1 MYKLFST
8 NSIQK
13 RNDTLSQEFFSLM
26 DFQDNVRTK
35 SNQADQVQYLIMN
48 YQPQETWII
57 SEPTKQDIVN

>member
-1 MYKLFST
+1 M
-8 NSIQK
+8 
-13 RNDTLSQEFFSLM
+13 SQEFFTLM